1 MITFINA
8 TCSFKKN
15 AGVKNLNFSID
26 DGEFV
31 LITGLSGGGKSS
43 LCRCL
48 NGLIPHFYA
57 GTMGGNVSVMGLN
70 TKKASISSLTRYIAY
85 IPQRIGSALITPHV
99 LTELA
104 FSLEMAGLKRE
115 IISKRISNLVEEF
128 QIVHLLH
135 RNPQTLSDGEKQL
148 ITILSALI
156 REPEIII
163 ADAEVK
169 AEKILNRA
177 HNRLSQL
184 HEDITELK
192 RQRMQIE
199 VQIRSIIETHT
210 KLLDMGKE
218 ETKILDDVDSK
229 VKLLKHTD
237 QF

>member
-1 MITFINA
+1 MKTTPIDIQQQQFKVKFRGFDIHEVDSFLEEMADTFEVMQHQI
-8 TCSFKKN
+8 
-15 AGVKNLNFSID
+15 GNLNDKIHRLELENQGYKEREDTFKRAILNSQ
-26 DGEFV
+26 EV
-31 LITGLSGGGKSS
+31 LEQIKDNANKS
-43 LCRCL
+43 
-48 NGLIPHFYA
+48 A
-57 GTMGGNVSVMGLN
+57 
-70 TKKASISSLTRYIAY
+70 
-85 IPQRIGSALITPHV
+85 
-99 LTELA
+99 
-104 FSLEMAGLKRE
+104 
-115 IISKRISNLVEEF
+115 
-128 QIVHLLH
+128 
-135 RNPQTLSDGEKQL
+135 
-148 ITILSALI
+148 
-156 REPEIII
+156 EIII

-237 QF
+237 HF